1 MNSNETVIEI
11 LETMDELESGDKRMS
26 TWCPVTKASFY
37 GKYLE
42 KLDDAHRDSLQEV
55 AIEGS
60 FALLFSCGDYLQ
72 DLMRANVERI
82 VRNEHENL
90 IERWVA
96 DNHPSTGLSDFDDAT
111 ELDNADR
118 ARGM

>member
-1 MNSNETVIEI
+1 MLDNNQVIEI
-11 LETMDELESGDKRMS
+11 LESMDELESGDKRMS
-26 TWCPVTKASFY
+26 TWCPFTKAAFY
-37 GKYLE
+37 RKYLE
-42 KLDDAHRDSLQEV
+42 ALDDAHRDSLQEV

-90 IERWVA
+90 IERWVSENYPSA
-96 DNHPSTGLSDFDDAT
+96 DPSDFDDAML
-111 ELDNADR
+111 LDNAT
-118 ARGM
+118 RG